1 MRSRSG
7 PDSVRIAGMT
17 DAGGRTGLERLLRPR
32 SVAIVGI
39 SKEPGSLGETQVG
52 NFERFGFAGELH
64 LVSRNR
70 DAVDGRRCVRS
81 VAELPP
87 GIDAAVVCVPRA
99 GVVET
104 LEALAALGVGGAM
117 VFASGFAEQDDAG
130 RRDQERIAA
139 IAARSGM
146 AVNGPNC
153 LGLTNFVDGIPY
165 AFGPTSPPELPNRG
179 TAAAVVSQSGATMV
193 NIARG
198 LATRGVPVTYQIST
212 GNEAVLGIEDHLAF
226 VLDDERTGPV
236 ALFAEQIRRPQAFL
250 ALAKRAREC
259 ERHLVL
265 LHPGRSAGARAAAQ
279 SHTGALAGDYDAM
292 RTVVERAGVLVVDDL
307 DMLIDA
313 IVVLARYPQPP
324 VRGVA
329 VTSDSG
335 AVKSLVLDECA
346 ALGLDLAAFAPATLA
361 AIHAALPSFAVAAN
375 PLDLTAQCIYD
386 RFLYER
392 SAHAMLTDPNVGSFI
407 AIVQPGPNLRWL
419 HENAL
424 FDELRATAKPA
435 LLALPLGTSRW
446 PDELAAL
453 MIEREISFTG
463 TGSQALRALAAL
475 TAYGRRREGIAG
487 VTPLAGIGSASTAAV
502 TAVLASVP
510 PGTLAEHRGKAILAA
525 LGIPVPAGGL
535 ARDREQARALA
546 ERIGYPVVLKA
557 QAPDLP
563 HKSDAGGVAVG
574 ISDGAALAAAWTR
587 IAANLTRARPELT
600 LDGMLVESMGQPGLE
615 LVVGAKR
622 DPTWGTILLA
632 GLGGVWIEGL
642 GDVALF
648 AAGATAGEIGA
659 GLDRLKGAALL
670 AGTRGAPAVDVAAVA
685 RVVERIGMLMAAFP
699 DISEIDVNPLV
710 AFPSGVLALDALVV
724 YMRAGRESDSLDVV

>member
-1 MRSRSG
+1 M
-7 PDSVRIAGMT
+7 RIAGMT
-17 DAGGRTGLERLLRPR
+17 DGAARTGLERLLRPR

-52 NFERFGFAGELH
+52 NFDRFGFTGELH

-70 DAVDGRRCVRS
+70 DTVGERRCVRT
-81 VAELPP
+81 VEELPP
-87 GIDAAVVCVPRA
+87 GIDAAVLCVPRA

-104 LEALAALGVGGAM
+104 LETLAALGVGGVM

-130 RRDQERIAA
+130 RRDQERIVE

-165 AFGPTSPPELPNRG
+165 AFGAAAPPESAHPDG
-179 TAAAVVSQSGATMV
+179 VAAAVVSQSGATMV

-198 LATRGVPVTYQIST
+198 LATRGVAVTYQMST

-236 ALFAEQIRRPQAFL
+236 ALFAEQIRRPQRFL
-250 ALAKRAREC
+250 ALAQRARERG
-259 ERHLVL
+259 RHLVL
-265 LHPGRSAGARAAAQ
+265 LHPGRSEGARAAAQ
-279 SHTGALAGDYDAM
+279 SHTGAMAGDYEVM

-307 DMLIDA
+307 DMLVDA
-313 IVVLARYPQPP
+313 ITVLARYPQPP

-335 AVKSLVLDECA
+335 AVKSLTLDECA
-346 ALGLDLAAFAPATLA
+346 ALGLDLPAFEPATIA
-361 AIHAALPSFAVAAN
+361 AIHEALPSFAVAGN

-392 SAHAMLTDPNVGSFI
+392 SAHAMLADPNVGSFL

-419 HENAL
+419 RENAL

-446 PDELAAL
+446 PDDLIAL
-453 MIEREISFTG
+453 MIEREIPFTG
-463 TGSQALRALAAL
+463 TGSQALRALCAL
-475 TAYGRRREGIAG
+475 TAYGRRRERIANG
-487 VTPLAGIGSASTAAV
+487 AAPLAIDATTKTSVAAL
-502 TAVLASVP
+502 LALAK
-510 PGTLAEHRGKAILAA
+510 PGPLAEHQGKAVLAA

-535 ARDREQARALA
+535 ARDPAEAHAIA

-557 QAPDLP
+557 QAAALM
-563 HKSDAGGVAVG
+563 HKSDAGGVAIG
-574 ISDGAALAAAWTR
+574 LADEAALDAAWAR
-587 IAANLTRARPELT
+587 VVANVARARPELV
-600 LDGMLVESMGQPGLE
+600 LDGMLVEAVGTSGLE
-615 LVVGAKR
+615 LIVGAKR
-622 DPTWGTILLA
+622 DAAWGTVLLA
-632 GLGGVWIEGL
+632 GLGGIWIDAL
-642 GDVALF
+642 SDVALF
-648 AAGATAGEIGA
+648 AADASVDEIAA
-659 GLDRLKGAALL
+659 GLGRLKGAALL
-670 AGTRGAPAVDVAAVA
+670 AGGRGVPAVDVPAIARAVA
-685 RVVERIGMLMAAFP
+685 QIGRLMDAFP
-699 DISEIDVNPLV
+699 EILEVDINPLV
-710 AFPSGVLALDALVV
+710 ATANGTIALDALFV
-724 YMRAGRESDSLDVV
+724 R

>member
-17 DAGGRTGLERLLRPR
+17 DVAARTGLERLLRPR
-32 SVAIVGI
+32 SVAIIGI

-52 NFERFGFAGELH
+52 NFDRFGFTGELH

-70 DAVDGRRCVRS
+70 DAVGERRCVRT
-81 VAELPP
+81 VEELPP
-87 GIDAAVVCVPRA
+87 GIDAAVLCVPRA

-117 VFASGFAEQDDAG
+117 VFASGFAEQDEAG
-130 RRDQERIAA
+130 RRDQERIVE

-165 AFGPTSPPELPNRG
+165 AFGPTLPPDAATRGG
-179 TAAAVVSQSGATMV
+179 TAAAVVSQSGATMA

-198 LATRGVPVTYQIST
+198 LVTRGIAVTYQMST

-226 VLDDERTGPV
+226 VLDDDRPGPV
-236 ALFAEQIRRPQAFL
+236 ALFAEQIRRPQMFL
-250 ALAKRAREC
+250 TLAQRARERG
-259 ERHLVL
+259 RHLVL
-265 LHPGRSAGARAAAQ
+265 LHPGRSEGARAAAQ
-279 SHTGALAGDYDAM
+279 SHTGALAGDYDVM

-307 DMLIDA
+307 DMLVDA
-313 IVVLARYPQPP
+313 ITVLARYPQPP

-335 AVKSLVLDECA
+335 AVKSLTLDECA
-346 ALGLDLAAFAPATLA
+346 ALGLDLPTFAPATID
-361 AIHAALPSFAVAAN
+361 AIHQALPSFAVASN

-392 SAHAMLTDPNVGSFI
+392 SAHAMLADPNVGSLL

-424 FDELRATAKPA
+424 IDELRATTKPA

-446 PDELAAL
+446 PDDLIAL
-453 MIEREISFTG
+453 MIEREIPFTG
-463 TGSQALRALAAL
+463 TGSQALRAIAAL
-475 TAYGRRREGIAG
+475 TRYGQRRERTANEARPPAMSAAMKTAIAAL
-487 VTPLAGIGSASTAAV
+487 LATAK
-502 TAVLASVP
+502 
-510 PGTLAEHRGKAILAA
+510 PGPLAEHRGKAVLAA
-525 LGIPVPAGGL
+525 LGIPVPAGEL
-535 ARDREQARALA
+535 ALDPAEAQAIA

-557 QAPDLP
+557 QAATLL

-574 ISDGAALAAAWTR
+574 IADAAALDAAWAR
-587 IAANLTRARPELT
+587 VAENVARARPDLV
-600 LDGMLVESMGQPGLE
+600 LDGMLVEAMGAPGLE

-622 DPTWGTILLA
+622 DAAWGTVLLA
-632 GLGGVWIEGL
+632 GLGGIWIEAL

-648 AAGATAGEIGA
+648 AADASAEEVAA
-659 GLDRLKGAALL
+659 GLRGLKGAALL
-670 AGTRGAPAVDVAAVA
+670 TGARGVPAVDIPAVA
-685 RVVERIGMLMAAFP
+685 RVVVQIGRLMEAFP
-699 DISEIDVNPLV
+699 EIGEVDINPLV
-710 AFPSGVLALDALVV
+710 ALEHGAIALDALLV
-724 YMRAGRESDSLDVV
+724 R

>member
-7 PDSVRIAGMT
+7 PGSVHIAGMT
-17 DAGGRTGLERLLRPR
+17 DVLGRTGLERLLRPR

-52 NFERFGFAGELH
+52 NFDRFGFTGELH

-70 DAVDGRRCVRS
+70 DAVDGRRCVRT
-81 VAELPP
+81 VEELPP
-87 GIDAAVVCVPRA
+87 GVDAAVLCVPRA
-99 GVVET
+99 GVLET

-130 RRDQERIAA
+130 RRDQERIVE

-165 AFGPTSPPELPNRG
+165 AFGPASPPVLPSRG
-179 TAAAVVSQSGATMV
+179 IAAAVVSQSGATMV

-198 LATRGVPVTYQIST
+198 LATRGVAVPYQMST
-212 GNEAVLGIEDHLAF
+212 GNDAVLGIEDHLAF

-236 ALFAEQIRRPQAFL
+236 ALFAEQIRRPQMFL
-250 ALAKRAREC
+250 ALAQRARERN
-259 ERHLVL
+259 RHLVL
-265 LHPGRSAGARAAAQ
+265 LHPGRSEGARAAAQ
-279 SHTGALAGDYDAM
+279 SHTGALAGDYDVM
-292 RTVVERAGVLVVDDL
+292 RTVVERAGVLVGDDL
-307 DMLIDA
+307 DVLVDA
-313 IVVLARYPQPP
+313 ITVLTRYPQPP

-346 ALGLDLAAFAPATLA
+346 ALGLDLPAFAPATLA
-361 AIHAALPSFAVAAN
+361 AIHEALPSFAVAGN

-392 SAHAMLTDPNVGSFI
+392 SAHAMLADPNVGSFL

-424 FDELRATAKPA
+424 FDELRATTKPA
-435 LLALPLGTSRW
+435 LLALPLGTARW
-446 PDELAAL
+446 PDELLAL
-453 MIEREISFTG
+453 MIEREIPFTG

-475 TAYGRRREGIAG
+475 TAYGQRRERITNA
-487 VTPLAGIGSASTAAV
+487 TPNARVDAASI
-502 TAVLASVP
+502 ASVAALLTFAP
-510 PGTLAEHRGKAILAA
+510 PGTLAEHHGKAVLAA
-525 LGIPVPAGGL
+525 LGISVPAGGL
-535 ARDREQARALA
+535 ARDPADARAVA

-557 QAPDLP
+557 QAAALL
-563 HKSDAGGVAVG
+563 HKSDAGGVAIG
-574 ISDGAALAAAWTR
+574 IADAAALDAAWTR
-587 IAANLTRARPELT
+587 IAANVARTRPDLT
-600 LDGMLVESMGQPGLE
+600 LDGMLVEAMGSPGLE

-622 DPTWGTILLA
+622 DPAWGTVLLA
-632 GLGGVWIEGL
+632 GLGGVWIEAL

-648 AAGATAGEIGA
+648 AAGATSGEVVE
-659 GLDRLKGAALL
+659 GLRRLKGAALL

-685 RVVERIGMLMAAFP
+685 EVVARIGALMEAFP
-699 DISEIDVNPLV
+699 EIAEIDVNPLV
-710 AFPSGVLALDALVV
+710 ASPSGALALDALVL
-724 YMRAGRESDSLDVV
+724 R